1 MAAWLPLDHLVY
13 AVPDLTRAMD
23 DFERRL
29 GVRPAAGGRHEGL
42 GTHNAILPL
51 AGRAYVELIAPDPEG
66 GTPAGPR
73 PFGLD
78 SLDAPRLVTW
88 AVRSEQIEET
98 VAASRAQ
105 GFDPGVVLDLSR
117 AAPSGELLRWK
128 LSLRSEP
135 GGDGLIPFV
144 IDWGQTPH
152 PGESHTGLPNCSLD
166 HFSGIHPEATA
177 VTEALEALGASLTIQ
192 PGHRPTLN
200 GTISGT
206 AGEMDLTS

>member
-1 MAAWLPLDHLVY
+1 MAARLPLDHLVY

-29 GVRPAAGGRHEGL
+29 GVRPAPGGRHEGL

-51 AGRAYVELIAPDPEG
+51 AGRSYVELIAPDPEG
-66 GTPAGPR
+66 GTPSRAR

-88 AVRSEQIEET
+88 AARSEQIEET
-98 VAASRAQ
+98 VANSRTR

-117 AAPSGELLRWK
+117 ASPSGELLRWK

-144 IDWGQTPH
+144 IDWGRTPH
-152 PGESHTGLPNCSLD
+152 PGESHTGLTDCGLD
-166 HFSGIHPEATA
+166 HFSGVHPEPALVTA
-177 VTEALEALGASLTIQ
+177 ALEALGAALTIQ
-192 PGHRPTLN
+192 PGDGPTLK
-200 GTISGT
+200 GTISGP